1 MLRDPFGW
9 AQGRLR
15 NEQGGAAAVC
25 TCRYRMSVL
34 RCLAQEAAV
43 LTDRWFVRQK
53 AVVDFLAV
61 CGERSARPWFDASG
75 RG

>member
-1 MLRDPFGW
+1 
-9 AQGRLR
+9 
-15 NEQGGAAAVC
+15 
-25 TCRYRMSVL
+25 L

-43 LTDRWFVRQK
+43 LTDRWFVRQE
-53 AVVDFLAV
+53 AANDAGGVPLPDSARVVVDFLAV